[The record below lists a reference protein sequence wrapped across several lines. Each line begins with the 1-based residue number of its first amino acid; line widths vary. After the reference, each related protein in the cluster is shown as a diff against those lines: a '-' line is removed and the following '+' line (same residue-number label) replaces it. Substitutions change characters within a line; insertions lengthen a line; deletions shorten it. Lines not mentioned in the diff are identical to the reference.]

1 MFPCYR
7 PIKIQ
12 KTIVVED
19 LPGVLP
25 PVGFF
30 DPLGLAAKANDQLI
44 RKYREAELTHGRIAM
59 LAFLGFFV
67 GEAVGKFSL
76 FPGVSGY
83 GIGQIDEVPGSFW
96 ITFWC
101 TAFAIET
108 RRSRNAIVPSVAVPR
123 SSPLFGTYRQDYLP
137 GDLKFDPLG
146 LKPEDPEELKIMQTK
161 ELQHGRVAMIAAS
174 GFLAQELTNQQGIIE
189 NVVTTVKSFTS

>member
-1 MFPCYR
+1 MGPKVNFNKKKAAAP
-7 PIKIQ
+7 KKAFKSAGKSSGKSAANGGKGGAAGFQ

-76 FPGVSGY
+76 FSWGKWLWYWS
-83 GIGQIDEVPGSFW
+83 D
-96 ITFWC
+96 
-101 TAFAIET
+101 
-108 RRSRNAIVPSVAVPR
+108 
-123 SSPLFGTYRQDYLP
+123 
-137 GDLKFDPLG
+137 
-146 LKPEDPEELKIMQTK
+146 
-161 ELQHGRVAMIAAS
+161 
-174 GFLAQELTNQQGIIE
+174 
-189 NVVTTVKSFTS
+189 